1 MRKSTILKMGRNLA
15 FFIALI
21 AVTFYFIFKDQ
32 DLMKLW
38 EVVKSSNLIY
48 ILVAILCM
56 FVYFFMEAYNV
67 RRILYVFGEKKI
79 SIFRG
84 IKYTLIGFF
93 FSAITPC
100 ASGGQPMEIYYMNK
114 DGLSI
119 ARSTMTLLIQL
130 CGYQICT
137 ISLAVFGAIFN
148 PSLLQGSVLWLLIV
162 GLLINGTALAVMLIC
177 IFSKRLTRK
186 LIDLVIKI
194 VKIFKKKGIEAFKKN
209 LEDGLKK
216 YEDSAEF
223 IHTHK
228 NEFIKAILRVLVQVI
243 FYHSIP
249 YFVYRSF
256 GLDTLNYFQ
265 FFTMQSVLY
274 STVSGLPL
282 PGAVGISENVF
293 LTIYTAAFGE
303 ALLGGAMLLSRGITF
318 YLFVAISAIVV
329 LVNAVAKKKIRS
341 ELDEDVEE
349 IEKEKKDEK
358 AKKKITA

>member
-15 FFIALI
+15 FFVALI
-21 AVTFYFIFKDQ
+21 AITFYFVFKDQ
-32 DLMKLW
+32 DLFELW
-38 EVVKSSNLIY
+38 EVLKSSNLIY
-48 ILVAILCM
+48 ISVAILCM
-56 FVYFFMEAYNV
+56 FVYFFMESYNV

-119 ARSTMTLLIQL
+119 ARSTMALLIQL

-137 ISLAVFGAIFN
+137 ISLAVISAFIT
-148 PSLLQGSVLWLLIV
+148 PSLLQGSVLWLLIL
-162 GLLINGTALAVMLIC
+162 GLLLNGSALTVMLIC

-186 LIDLVIKI
+186 LINLVIKI
-194 VKIFKKKGIEAFKKN
+194 AKAFKKKNIEAFKKS

-228 NEFIKAILRVLVQVI
+228 SEFIKAILRVLVQII
-243 FYHSIP
+243 FYHSVP

-256 GLDTLNYFQ
+256 GLDALNYIQ
-265 FFTMQSVLY
+265 FLTMQSILY

-282 PGAVGISENVF
+282 PGAVGISESVF
-293 LTIYTAAFGE
+293 LTIYTAAFGKE
-303 ALLGGAMLLSRGITF
+303 MLGGAMLLSRGITF

-329 LVNAVAKKKIRS
+329 LINGVVKKKVRS
-341 ELDEDVEE
+341 ELDVEVE
-349 IEKEKKDEK
+349 SIENNDKKM
-358 AKKKITA
+358 AA

>member
-21 AVTFYFIFKDQ
+21 LVTFFFIFKDQ
-32 DLMKLW
+32 DLGELW
-38 EVVKSSNLIY
+38 EVLKSSNLIY

-56 FVYFFMEAYNV
+56 FVYFSMESYNV
-67 RRILYVFGEKKI
+67 RRILHVIGERKI
-79 SIFRG
+79 SFFNA

-100 ASGGQPMEIYYMNK
+100 ATGGQPMEIYYMNK

-119 ARSTMTLLIQL
+119 ARSTMALLIQL

-137 ISLAVFGAIFN
+137 IALAIFGAIAN
-148 PSLLQGSVLWLLIV
+148 PSLLKGSVLWLLIV
-162 GLLINGTALAVMLIC
+162 GLLINGTVLTVMLIC
-177 IFSKRLTRK
+177 IFSKKLTRK
-186 LIDLVIKI
+186 LMNLVIKI

-216 YEDSAEF
+216 YEDSSEF

-228 NEFIKAILRVLVQVI
+228 REFIKAILRVLVQAV
-243 FYHSIP
+243 FYHSVP
-249 YFVYRSF
+249 YLVYRSF
-256 GLDTLNYFQ
+256 GLNALNYFQ
-265 FFTMQSVLY
+265 FLTMQSVLY
-274 STVSGLPL
+274 LTVSGLPI
-282 PGAVGISENVF
+282 PGAVGASENVF

-303 ALLGGAMLLSRGITF
+303 SLLSGAMLLSRGITF

-329 LVNAVAKKKIRS
+329 LVNAVAKKKVVS

-349 IEKEKKDEK
+349 IEIEKREEK
-358 AKKKITA
+358 AKKKSAA